1 MVLGVAEWERN
12 GYTSHKELFMTCFS
26 FKMDVTCPP
35 PPPPPATLESIS
47 VSIKPAYRE
56 LVVLDL
62 ANELNNE
69 QKEPIDI
76 VRVAFLI

>member
-1 MVLGVAEWERN
+1 MLGVAEWEKKWLHVTQRVV
-12 GYTSHKELFMTCFS
+12 YDLFQFQDGRDM
-26 FKMDVTCPP
+26 PP